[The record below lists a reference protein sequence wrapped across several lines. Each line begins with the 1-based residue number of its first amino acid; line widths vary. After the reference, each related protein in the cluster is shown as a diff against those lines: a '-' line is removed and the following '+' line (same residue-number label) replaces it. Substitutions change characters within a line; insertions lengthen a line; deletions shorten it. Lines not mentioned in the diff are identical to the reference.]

1 MTNRPKS
8 WLRFSLFLEKGLD
21 RAVHA
26 LRSKTGLHRRLLIDS
41 YHGIG
46 NRNVLVARG
55 RVLAVRT
62 LKSSE
67 AGHSRWKN
75 LRSNLTRFLSRE
87 IPYAGIVARFGNTEV
102 RLTADQEGYF
112 EARLEF
118 PEGLPTDLERFPVE
132 LRVESPPTR
141 EPVRAIAEV
150 SVPHPQVP
158 FGIISDIDDTILH
171 TGSLRLWEAAKVTLF
186 RNAHTR
192 LPLPGVTALFK
203 GLHGKSG
210 APHRPFF
217 CVSSSPWNLHDLLS
231 EFFVLRGF
239 PGKPVLFLRDWGL
252 SPEGL
257 LPSSHRSH
265 KLKALRQILDTTAPL
280 PYILLGDSAQE
291 DPEVYREIV
300 EAYPG
305 RILAAYIRN
314 VNKDLK
320 RPEAIRK
327 LAIEVL
333 EKGSTLIL
341 AQDSLAIAEH
351 ALTKGWIE
359 ESDVEAVRREVR
371 QEGKPEGAATHLD
384 QAEKVSGSLPE
395 AKAEVRSGGIE
406 KALESGKAGAPATVW
421 VEGP

>member
-1 MTNRPKS
+1 MQNRPKS
-8 WLRFSLFLEKGLD
+8 WLLAVLFLERGVD
-21 RAVHA
+21 RLTQAV
-26 LRSKTGLHRRLLIDS
+26 RSKTGMHRRLIIVS
-41 YHGIG
+41 YHGLG

-55 RVLAVRT
+55 RVLAVRSM
-62 LKSSE
+62 KSAE
-67 AGHSRWKN
+67 AGHSPWKN

-87 IPYAGIVARFGNTEV
+87 IPYAGVLARHGNVEARV
-102 RLTADQEGYF
+102 TADQEGYF

-118 PEGLPTDLERFPVE
+118 PEGLPAGPDRFHVE
-132 LRVESPPTR
+132 LRLESPPTR
-141 EPVRAIAEV
+141 EPVLAIAEIT
-150 SVPHPQVP
+150 VPHSDVP

-192 LPLPGVTALFK
+192 LPLPGVAALFK
-203 GLHGKSG
+203 GLHGKDG

-217 CVSSSPWNLHDLLS
+217 CVSSSPWNLHDLLT
-231 EFFVLRGF
+231 EFFSLRGF

-265 KLKALRQILDTTAPL
+265 KLKALRHILDTTSPL
-280 PYILLGDSAQE
+280 PFILFGDSAQE

-305 RILAAYIRN
+305 RVLAAYIRN
-314 VNKDLK
+314 VNTDLK

-351 ALTKGWIE
+351 ALAKGWIE
-359 ESDVEAVRREVR
+359 ASDVAAVRGEVR
-371 QEGKPEGAATHLD
+371 REGKPESETTPLA

-395 AKAEVRSGGIE
+395 AKAEVREGGIE
-406 KALESGKAGAPATVW
+406 KALDEGKAGAPATVW
-421 VEGP
+421 VE